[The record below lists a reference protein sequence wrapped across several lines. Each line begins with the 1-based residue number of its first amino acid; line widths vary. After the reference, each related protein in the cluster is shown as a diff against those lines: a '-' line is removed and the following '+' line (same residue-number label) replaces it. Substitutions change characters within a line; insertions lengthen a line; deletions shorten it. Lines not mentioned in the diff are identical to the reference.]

1 MFWHQPYLVTTTPTG
16 FLRFKKK
23 RRYSGN
29 QLFFWMFLHHPSK
42 FGKFSLKICGEII
55 WQSWLLLTQFFNF
68 CIVHCDEFDA
78 TKNQERTLHPQ
89 LQNRGGG
96 FCLCSCIWGGAAAK
110 KDESAAAADC
120 SSSSCFKLQ
129 FQLLQRLPTAWN
141 CISSCR
147 CNGRT
152 GSLEVQQTAVAAVVD
167 VVQLFWGWSCRATAA
182 WEVQQPL
189 SAASCST
196 DVDQSQSDQ
205 GPIDDVDQLQF
216 DQEPITDVD
225 QLQPLPIVGKI
236 YLIRRI
242 DAFSGWQ
249 VYW

>member
-1 MFWHQPYLVTTTPTG
+1 MNLTRRKIKRGHCIPSCRTG
-16 FLRFKKK
+16 EEV
-23 RRYSGN
+23 S
-29 QLFFWMFLHHPSK
+29 
-42 FGKFSLKICGEII
+42 
-55 WQSWLLLTQFFNF
+55 
-68 CIVHCDEFDA
+68 A
-78 TKNQERTLHPQ
+78 
-89 LQNRGGG
+89 
-96 FCLCSCIWGGAAAK
+96 
-110 KDESAAAADC
+110 SAAASEEEQLPRKMKVQLLQTAVQAAASNC
-120 SSSSCFKLQ
+120 SPSCCCRLQ

>member
-1 MFWHQPYLVTTTPTG
+1 
-16 FLRFKKK
+16 
-23 RRYSGN
+23 
-29 QLFFWMFLHHPSK
+29 MFLHHPSK

-129 FQLLQRLPTAWN
+129 SQLLLQTAVPAASASPDSLEVQLKLHLKLPLQQRP
-141 CISSCR
+141 
-147 CNGRT
+147 